1 MWVPRF
7 RGEFARA
14 MDWKGTP
21 RKHANSKGPS
31 MPGMLS
37 RCSCTGAFLCTFP
50 AKAWH
55 PSTNTLTNILLWSL
69 LAVVVLFVLQSP
81 QVRAQTSYPMITHTM
96 PVAVERGKTTEITVQ
111 GVNNF
116 FGTYQALFEGTGI
129 SAEVVMP
136 PASKTPAVNPVLN
149 AVKLKLTVA
158 TDAQLGIREYRL
170 ASKRGISSVGQLVVV
185 SDPVVTETSVNNTP
199 VQAQA
204 IKLPCVVAGRLEA
217 IEDVDYF
224 KFEAL
229 AGQTV
234 TFEVYCAR
242 LQDKIHDLQKHAKPM
257 LTLYDGDGRELA
269 ANDHFYFADPLLSYT
284 VPKTGTYYLQIR
296 ESTYDGDS
304 RWVYALIATNRP
316 YASHVY
322 PMAGNPGKVIEVEPV
337 GSAKVKKA
345 RVSLKVPARL
355 GTQQVQLDIDGIKT
369 NPVTFIVS
377 SLPQALEQ
385 EPNDEP
391 ARATRITLPAGING
405 RIGRPRD
412 LDHFVFAAKKN
423 KTIAFELMARR
434 FGTLLNSS
442 LHGVL
447 EIMDMKGSVLAANDL
462 THADSEARLIFT
474 PAADSDYILRVRDLN
489 SKGGDSYVYHV
500 KADWARQDFSLRCD
514 PDKAMIGPGSGTAWY
529 VHVVR
534 SNGFAGP
541 VEIDVKGLPKG
552 VSASP
557 LTIPPTM
564 TQGVVVLTAA
574 ADAKYA
580 AANVEIIGKT
590 TLKTLD
596 GKEELATRRTQPNQ
610 EIYSPGGGRARFNV
624 GLQTVAVT
632 DTSDILK
639 VDVSTTKISLK
650 PGEEIKI
657 DVSLQ
662 RRQDYVKDVSLDI
675 FLQHLGSIFGNPL
688 PPGVTI
694 VESKSKTLLGRT
706 SKGHFVLKCAANAQP
721 IENVPICVLAHVSI
735 NFVVKVSYASP
746 PIRVSIA
753 ASGKK

>member
-1 MWVPRF
+1 MQNEPAGFGSLNRSRVRKNVGGHPHSCECGYGR
-7 RGEFARA
+7 RA
-14 MDWKGTP
+14 W
-21 RKHANSKGPS
+21 
-31 MPGMLS
+31 
-37 RCSCTGAFLCTFP
+37 FL
-50 AKAWH
+50 
-55 PSTNTLTNILLWSL
+55 LGVLGV
-69 LAVVVLFVLQSP
+69 LAVQTSI
-81 QVRAQTSYPMITHTM
+81 RAQTSYPMITHTM
-96 PVAVERGKTTEITVQ
+96 PVAIERGKTTEVTVQ

-116 FGTYQALFEGTGI
+116 FGTYQALFEGSGI
-129 SAEVVMP
+129 SAEVVVP
-136 PASKTPAVNPVLN
+136 PASKTPAANPVLN

-158 TDAQLGIREYRL
+158 PDAHLGIREFRL
-170 ASKRGISSVGQLVVV
+170 ASKRGISSVGQVVVV
-185 SDPVVTETSVNNTP
+185 SDPVVLETSVNNTP
-199 VQAQA
+199 AQAQA

-217 IEDVDYF
+217 VEDIDYF
-224 KFEAL
+224 KFEAQ

-284 VPKTGTYYLQIR
+284 IPKTGTYHVQIR

-304 RWVYALIATNRP
+304 RWVYALAATNQP

-322 PMAGNPGKVIEVEPV
+322 PMAGNPGKVMDVEPV
-337 GSAKVKKA
+337 GSAKLKKA
-345 RVSLKVPARL
+345 KLSLKVPPQP
-355 GTQQVQLDIDGIKT
+355 GTRQVQLDIDGIKT

-377 SLPQALEQ
+377 TLPQALEQ

-391 ARATRITLPAGING
+391 AKATRITLPAGING
-405 RIGRPRD
+405 RIGTARD
-412 LDHFVFAAKKN
+412 LDHFVFAAKKG
-423 KTIAFELMARR
+423 KAIAFELMARR

-447 EIMDMKGSVLAANDL
+447 EIMDMKGNVLAASDL
-462 THADSEARLIFT
+462 THSGAEASLVFT
-474 PAADSDYILRVRDLN
+474 PAVDADYILRVRDLN

-500 KADWARQDFSLRCD
+500 NADWARQDFTLRCD
-514 PDKAMIGPGSGTAWY
+514 PDKAMIGPGSSTAWY

-534 SNGFAGP
+534 SNGFAGT
-541 VEIDVKGLPKG
+541 VEIKINGLPHG
-552 VSASP
+552 ATASP

-574 ADAKYA
+574 TDAKHA
-580 AANVEIIGKT
+580 AAHVEIIGKAN
-590 TLKTLD
+590 LKTLD
-596 GKEELATRRTQPNQ
+596 GKDETAIRRTQPNQ
-610 EIYSPGGGRARFNV
+610 EIYSPGGGRAKFNV
-624 GLQTVAVT
+624 DLQTIAIT

-639 VDVSTTKISLK
+639 VDASTTTISLK

-662 RRQDYVKDVSLDI
+662 RRQDYEKDVSLDI

-694 VESKSKTLLGRT
+694 VEGKCKTLLGKT
-706 SKGHFVLKCAANAQP
+706 SKGHFVLKCAPNARP

-746 PIRVSIA
+746 PIWVSV
-753 ASGKK
+753 KK